1 MRFPVCLCALAACA
15 IAHGQ
20 VSPVTDDVVNKALGL
35 PPGSTVVVEQTRDGG
50 TLEVTEEATGKGAA
64 LNASG
69 EKIVSDFQST
79 APNAAYGSA
88 SGGDTRAKSSIVGG
102 ANLWANPLLWVGV
115 LCLLGSGVAV
125 FFRLPLRACAI
136 TGGVGVGLIA
146 AAIYPAM
153 LLFIVGG
160 VILAL
165 AGPYIYAEFKAKQG
179 TQAKQALRS
188 VAAGVDDFKQ
198 AAKDPSNPL
207 APPSAWEF
215 LKARLASHVEGNE
228 EAVIKS
234 IRKQDDLT

>member
-1 MRFPVCLCALAACA
+1 MQFLAIVWAACALAN
-15 IAHGQ
+15 GQ
-20 VSPVTDDVVNKALGL
+20 VTDDAVNKALGL

-50 TLEVTEEATGKGAA
+50 TIEVTEEATGKGAA

-79 APNAAYGSA
+79 DPHAAYGAA
-88 SGGDTRAKSSIVGG
+88 SGGDTRTKNSIVGG
-102 ANLWANPLLWVGV
+102 ANTQAAVLVIAGIICIVGA
-115 LCLLGSGVAV
+115 GIAA
-125 FFRLPLRACAI
+125 FFRLSIRVCTI
-136 TGGVGVGLIA
+136 TGGVGIGLIS
-146 AAIYPAM
+146 AAIYPAV
-153 LLFIVGG
+153 LLFVLAGA
-160 VILAL
+160 VLAL

-179 TQAKQALRS
+179 TQATQALRS

-207 APPSAWEF
+207 APPAAWEF